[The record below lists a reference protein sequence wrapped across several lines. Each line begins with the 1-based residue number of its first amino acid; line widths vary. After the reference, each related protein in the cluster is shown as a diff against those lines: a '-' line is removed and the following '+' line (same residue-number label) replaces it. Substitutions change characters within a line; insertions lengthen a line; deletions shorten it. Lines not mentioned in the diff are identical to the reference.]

1 MMMVAVMV
9 TIVELLSGTLEL
21 QNSLMSHYFVQQSQ
35 ELSQYNLHFIIREK
49 RDAKHQK
56 SLVIE
61 C

>member
-1 MMMVAVMV
+1 MV